1 MKTNKKFASLALV
14 TLLAPTLLN
23 AQLAFAEDTQS
34 APVEQQEVV
43 PEEKQPE
50 TEKEVDVETQPEAEK
65 EVPQEETKPESKP
78 EPETPKEEAKPET
91 TPEAEK
97 EAEKTETPKKEKA
110 DTNVTVIVNIVD
122 QDAGPIHTL
131 SFTGEAGTTQNVS
144 LELTTGAYTF
154 VSTSNGMAIPVADA
168 AGNLGLQL
176 TFPDTNQIVSVTV
189 KKLAGIVGGN
199 VYVAHID
206 DRGLELTQAITILG
220 GFIGESYTTEP
231 RNIPGYILVN
241 TPVNSVGEFTDTEQE
256 VIYRYDR
263 VKTTVSVVCVDE
275 NGVPL
280 GDVVSEVGKFDDTF
294 TITAPEVPGYE
305 YLGISQAAYSASPS
319 MTFEGTYGLEDQSFV
334 ATYRKIVEVPA
345 VPAAP
350 TAPTPGI
357 QTTTAPTLLQE
368 TIKTELLKTEPTK
381 KEHKKLPETGETET
395 SSFVASLGLT
405 IIAAVYFT
413 KKKREDE
420 FSL

>member
-1 MKTNKKFASLALV
+1 MKSNKKFASLALV

-23 AQLAFAEDTQS
+23 AQHAFAEETQP

-43 PEEKQPE
+43 TEEVQPE
-50 TEKEVDVETQPEAEK
+50 AEKEVDVETQPEAEK
-65 EVPQEETKPESKP
+65 EVSKEDANTESKP
-78 EPETPKEEAKPET
+78 EKEASKEDAKPEV
-91 TPEAEK
+91 TPDAEK
-97 EAEKTETPKKEKA
+97 EAGKEETPKKDKA
-110 DTNVTVIVNIVD
+110 DTNVTVLVD
-122 QDAGPIHTL
+122 VVDETDGLIHTL
-131 SFTGEAGTTQNVS
+131 SLTAEAGSTDVYA
-144 LELTTGAYTF
+144 LGLTPGAYTF
-154 VSTSNGMAIPVADA
+154 VSTSDPMAIPVADA

-176 TFPDTNQIVSVTV
+176 TFPSATSGVHAISVTV
-189 KKLAGIVGGN
+189 KKLDGIIGGN
-199 VYVAHID
+199 VYVAHLD
-206 DRGLELTQAITILG
+206 DRGVELTQAITILG
-220 GFIGESYTTEP
+220 GFVGETYTTEP
-231 RNIPGYILVN
+231 KSVPGYFLVS
-241 TPVNSVGEFTDTEQE
+241 TPDNHAGSFNEVEQE

-263 VKTTVSVVCVDE
+263 VQTTVSVVCVDE

-280 GDVVSEVGKFDDTF
+280 GNVVSEVGKFEDAF

-305 YLGISQAAYSASPS
+305 YLGISQAAYSANPS

-334 ATYRKIVEVPA
+334 ATYRKIVDVPTI
-345 VPAAP
+345 PTAP

-357 QTTTAPTLLQE
+357 QKTTIPSLLPAP
-368 TIKTELLKTEPTK
+368 IKTDLVK
-381 KEHKKLPETGETET
+381 KEHKTLPETGETET

>member
-23 AQLAFAEDTQS
+23 AQLAFAEDTQP

-43 PEEKQPE
+43 SEEKQPE
-50 TEKEVDVETQPEAEK
+50 AEKEADVETQPEAEK
-65 EVPQEETKPESKP
+65 EVPQEETQPESKP
-78 EPETPKEEAKPET
+78 EQETPKEEAKPET

-97 EAEKTETPKKEKA
+97 TETPKKEKA
-110 DTNVTVIVNIVD
+110 ATNVTVIVNIVD
-122 QDAGPIHTL
+122 QDAGPINTL
-131 SFTGEAGTTQNVS
+131 SFTGEAGTTQNVALS
-144 LELTTGAYTF
+144 LTPGAYTF
-154 VSTSNGMAIPVADA
+154 VSTSDAMAIPVADA
-168 AGNLGLQL
+168 TGNLGLQL

-206 DRGLELTQAITILG
+206 DRGLELTQAITVLG

-231 RNIPGYILVN
+231 RNIPGYILVS
-241 TPVNSVGEFTDTEQE
+241 TPANSIGAFTDTEQE

-263 VKTTVSVVCVDE
+263 VQTTVSVVCVDE

-280 GDVVSEVGKFDDTF
+280 GDVVSEVGKFDDAF

-319 MTFEGTYGLEDQSFV
+319 MVFEGKYGLEDQSFV
-334 ATYRKIVEVPA
+334 ATYRKIVEVPTI
-345 VPAAP
+345 PAAP

-357 QTTTAPTLLQE
+357 QTTTVPTLLAE
-368 TIKTELLKTEPTK
+368 PIKTAPIK